1 MRRGFWFG
9 AGMAAGVYGMVRARR
24 VAEAF
29 TPDGIRDRVK
39 AAGLGVRML
48 RDEVAQGTADAE
60 TGLRRRYGPLSP
72 GAGGPAALE
81 APAAATPELNDPQD
95 YDKDTR

>member
-1 MRRGFWFG
+1 
-9 AGMAAGVYGMVRARR
+9 MAAGVYGMVRARR

-39 AAGLGVRML
+39 AVGLGARML

-60 TGLRRRYGPLSP
+60 TGLRRRYGLP
-72 GAGGPAALE
+72 PAEEIHPALE
-81 APAAATPELNDPQD
+81 ARPPTRPSIQSQTHEPTNDP
-95 YDKDTR
+95 KDNR